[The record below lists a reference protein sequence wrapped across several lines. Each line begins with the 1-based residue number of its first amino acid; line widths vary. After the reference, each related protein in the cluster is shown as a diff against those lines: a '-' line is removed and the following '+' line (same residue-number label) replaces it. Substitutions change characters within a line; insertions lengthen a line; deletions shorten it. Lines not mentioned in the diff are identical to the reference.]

1 MADEDAL
8 SGLLVQLVL
17 LSLLA
22 VGGVNS
28 VLPELHRLVVTEGG
42 WMSGAE
48 FSALYALAQAAPG
61 PNVIFVTLLGWHIGG
76 LGGAMAATAAVCGPS
91 FIIAHLV
98 ASLSMTRG
106 EAPWFRLIRRALVPL
121 TTGLLIASA
130 WLLTE
135 AAAHGATAYLITFTT
150 AAILLTT
157 RINPLWL
164 LAGAGGLGVAGLL

>member
-8 SGLLVQLVL
+8 FSLLVQLVL
-17 LSLLA
+17 LSLVA
-22 VGGVNS
+22 IGGVNT
-28 VLPELHRLVVTEGG
+28 VLPELHRLIVTEGG

-48 FSALYALAQAAPG
+48 FTALYALAQSAPG
-61 PNVIFVTLLGWHIGG
+61 PNVIFVTLLGWQLAG

-91 FIIAHLV
+91 FVIAHLV

-106 EAPWFRLIRRALVPL
+106 EAAWFRLIRRALVPL

-135 AAAHGATAYLITFTT
+135 AAAHDTAGYLVTFVT
-150 AAILLTT
+150 AAVLLTT

-164 LAGAGGLGVAGLL
+164 LAGAGGLGVAGAL